1 MCVCV
6 CVCVCVCW
14 GFSSLDKCNH
24 NAMEMNPYLLLPLIL
39 QNSSSSELLLLLL
52 LLLLRDPPLLQN
64 HQKSIFFSFFSLSR
78 NFFFSFFWNLL
89 QKSSFFWASCF
100 IRSSVRF
107 WGIMGCMQPQCNGMK
122 PELLPLR
129 NSSSSSDIS
138 FRSPS
143 SFSEPQLGF
152 EEWLDKSLQL
162 ALLQT
167 ICVWWR
173 WGHLD

>member
-6 CVCVCVCW
+6 CVGDFLLW
-14 GFSSLDKCNH
+14 INATTMQWKWILIFFFPPFSRI
-24 NAMEMNPYLLLPLIL
+24 LLLQNCCCCCYCCCSEIL
-39 QNSSSSELLLLLL
+39 LFF
-52 LLLLRDPPLLQN
+52 RN

-100 IRSSVRF
+100 IRNSVRF
-107 WGIMGCMQPQCNGMK
+107 WGMMGCMQPQCNGMK

-129 NSSSSSDIS
+129 NSSSSSSDIS